1 MEEDN
6 KQETNQD
13 KKKINFFKKNGKK
26 KVKIII
32 ILILVILAII
42 AIMIFVFNHKSKAE
56 SKFLGDTLKENSD
69 LITAQLDI
77 YGILEYEDKGV
88 KFINRSDFIMYYE
101 GTVYAGIDV
110 SKVDINIDSLQKKAK
125 IEIPQAQILENK
137 TVIHTENCKIY
148 KSDFSIVNFNE
159 REDGIDSITK
169 AKEKCNEKAKS
180 TESMTNIANDQ
191 SEKLVKD
198 LIKKSLPKGYVIEVS
213 TKNN

>member
-1 MEEDN
+1 
-6 KQETNQD
+6 
-13 KKKINFFKKNGKK
+13 
-26 KVKIII
+26 
-32 ILILVILAII
+32 
-42 AIMIFVFNHKSKAE
+42 
-56 SKFLGDTLKENSD
+56 
-69 LITAQLDI
+69 
-77 YGILEYEDKGV
+77 
-88 KFINRSDFIMYYE
+88 MYYE

-125 IEIPQAQILENK
+125 IEIPQAQILEDK